1 MNERNGKKDTKKYK
15 RKEEQI
21 KVRKRKM
28 EMTKIESWNFNK
40 WSALKNETADCLN
53 AQCQKMLITQKC

>member
-1 MNERNGKKDTKKYK
+1 MNERNGKNYTKKYE

-21 KVRKRKM
+21 KVRKIKM

-40 WSALKNETADCLN
+40 WSALKNEPSDRLN
-53 AQCQKMLITQKC
+53 AQCQKMLITQK